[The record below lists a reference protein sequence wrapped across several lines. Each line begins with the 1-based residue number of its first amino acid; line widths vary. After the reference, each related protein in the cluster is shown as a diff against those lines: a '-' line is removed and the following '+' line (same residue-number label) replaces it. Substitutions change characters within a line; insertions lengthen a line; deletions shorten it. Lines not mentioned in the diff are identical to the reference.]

1 MNTDI
6 GNYLEI
12 YIYIYIFKVTLIF
25 ILLMF
30 IVSSML
36 ETVIGKSF
44 YYNVINLYNRN
55 RFDIMDTFQ
64 YSNRIH

>member
-1 MNTDI
+1 M
-6 GNYLEI
+6 
-12 YIYIYIFKVTLIF
+12 FKVTLIV

-30 IVSSML
+30 IVLNMVR
-36 ETVIGKSF
+36 TVIGKSF

>member
-1 MNTDI
+1 MLETDI
-6 GNYLEI
+6 GHYLD
-12 YIYIYIFKVTLIF
+12 IYIYIFKVTLIF